1 MSLPESA
8 SVSPAELEA
17 RLRLHR
23 LPELGPKRFMTL
35 MEAFGSASKAISA
48 PASAW
53 QALRLPAACAEARR
67 NPDVRDGAAH
77 ALAWLERSA
86 QHLLMWD
93 QPDYPA
99 LLAQISD
106 APPLL
111 FVAGNARSEEHTS
124 ELQPLMRISYAV
136 SCL

>member
-1 MSLPESA
+1 
-8 SVSPAELEA
+8 
-17 RLRLHR
+17 
-23 LPELGPKRFMTL
+23 MTL
-35 MEAFGSASKAISA
+35 MEAFGSASKAINA

-53 QALRLPAACAEARR
+53 RSLRLPAACAEARR

-111 FVAGNARSEEHTS
+111 FVARSEERRVGK
-124 ELQPLMRISYAV
+124 ECV
-136 SCL
+136 STCRSRWSPYH